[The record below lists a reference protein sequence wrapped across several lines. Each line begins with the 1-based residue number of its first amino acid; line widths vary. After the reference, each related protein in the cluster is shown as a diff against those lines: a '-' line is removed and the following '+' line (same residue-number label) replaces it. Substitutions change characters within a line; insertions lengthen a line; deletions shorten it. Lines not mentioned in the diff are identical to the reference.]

1 MPLAATIVCLSCVV
15 SGTVLLR
22 ARTAR
27 LAGAFLLMSGAVGLA
42 AVWTANAVDAEKPA
56 AVLMVLSAMIMAP
69 LACWAY
75 PEPWWR
81 TSADVVLG
89 VTLVGPGVVALADPL
104 DESHVATMGLVAGT
118 ALLVQTW
125 WRLEHSTGQARRGL
139 IWFGLAAGGGGFVA
153 VSLLFIS
160 EGTSAP
166 VAHLG
171 VALLAAT
178 PAAMAFGAMRPDV
191 VDVRGLV
198 VYAVMLAVAATA
210 FIAYYVGAYSVLSE
224 VAGEPPTAGVQA
236 VVALMGAAA
245 LHPGSIVLRGVI
257 DRLLFGDRPDA
268 LRAAT
273 RALDRF
279 GADPDT
285 ALDAVCESLVLPY
298 ARLVLD
304 AQVLGTS
311 GAEATGVQS
320 VPLSLSDGTSGELV
334 VGLRP
339 GDLRLS
345 PRDEHVLQ
353 LVGPLLAQSVR
364 ARSLAAD
371 LRESRGRAI
380 ATIEE
385 ERRRLRRD
393 LHDGLGPTLT
403 GIALSA
409 DAARNSLRTE
419 PETADALLAALR
431 SDAAEAV
438 EAIRRLVYGMRP
450 PALDELGLER
460 ALRQQAST
468 LRRRAGG
475 VLAVDFEVLDE
486 IPPLA
491 AAVEVAAYRIAMEAL
506 SNVARHSTGT
516 RAILRLRAD
525 TDRLIIEVTDNG
537 SSTNDWR
544 PGVGVASMRERAAE
558 VGGELVCGATPCGG
572 RVDAVLPLL

>member
-1 MPLAATIVCLSCVV
+1 MAVAGAIVCLSCVV
-15 SGTVLLR
+15 SGIVLLR

-27 LAGAFLLMSGAVGLA
+27 LAAGLLLMAGAVGLG
-42 AVWTANAVDAEKPA
+42 AVWAGTAADAEEPA
-56 AVLMVLSAMIMAP
+56 AVLLVLSAMVLAP
-69 LACWAY
+69 IACWAY
-75 PEPWWR
+75 PEPRWR

-89 VTLVGPGVVALADPL
+89 VTLVGPGLVALTDPR
-104 DESHVATMGLVAGT
+104 DVSHVATMAFVAAT

-125 WRLEHSTGQARRGL
+125 WRLEHSTGQERRGL
-139 IWFGLAAGGGGFVA
+139 IWFGLAAGTGGFVA
-153 VSLLFIS
+153 VALLFLGETS
-160 EGTSAP
+160 SAP

-178 PAAMAFGAMRPDV
+178 PAVMALGGLRPDV

-198 VYAVMLAVAATA
+198 VYAVMLAVSSTA

-224 VAGEPPTAGVQA
+224 VADEPPAPGVQA
-236 VVALMGAAA
+236 VVALLGAAA

-285 ALDAVCESLVLPY
+285 ALDAVRESLVLPY
-298 ARLVLD
+298 ARLVVD

-311 GAEATGVQS
+311 GVEVTGVHS
-320 VPLSLSDGTSGELV
+320 IPLSLSDGTTGELV

-345 PRDEHVLQ
+345 PRDEHVLR

-364 ARSLAAD
+364 ARALAAD
-371 LRESRGRAI
+371 LRESRGRAV

-403 GIALSA
+403 GIAFSA
-409 DAARNSLRTE
+409 DAARNSLRAD
-419 PETADALLAALR
+419 PGTADALLAALR

-468 LRRRAGG
+468 LRRRSGG
-475 VLAVDFEVLDE
+475 LLAVDFEVSDE
-486 IPPLA
+486 MPPLA

-516 RAILRLRAD
+516 AARVRLQAD
-525 TDRLIIEVTDNG
+525 TDRLVLQVTDNG
-537 SSTNDWR
+537 SSTEDWR

-558 VGGELVCGATPCGG
+558 VGGDLTSGATPRGG